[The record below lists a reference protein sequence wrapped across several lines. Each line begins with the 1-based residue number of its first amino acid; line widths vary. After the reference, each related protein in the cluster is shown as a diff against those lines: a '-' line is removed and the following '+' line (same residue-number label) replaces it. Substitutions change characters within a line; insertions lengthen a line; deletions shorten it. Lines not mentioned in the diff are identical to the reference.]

1 MEKDIFLG
9 RYHNPSVS
17 QTVYITS
24 HELGHALFS
33 FQHSDTGL
41 MYWQYGGGGNDP
53 FNFNSEQIVIIKNSV
68 WGQ

>member
-1 MEKDIFLG
+1 
-9 RYHNPSVS
+9 
-17 QTVYITS
+17 
-24 HELGHALFS
+24 LGHALFS

-41 MYWQYGGGGNDP
+41 MYWQYGGGYDP